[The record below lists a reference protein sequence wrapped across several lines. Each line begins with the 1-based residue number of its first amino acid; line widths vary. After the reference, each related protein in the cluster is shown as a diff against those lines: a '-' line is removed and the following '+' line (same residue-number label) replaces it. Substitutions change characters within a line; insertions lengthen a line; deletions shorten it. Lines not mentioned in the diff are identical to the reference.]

1 MSGAIFISLSYSN
14 LLQLQSKDIANM
26 SKNSAQHK
34 KKVKYAAQ
42 VLLENP
48 RLKVRQ
54 AMLVAL
60 FGKTD
65 IDNDSIRREIS

>member
-1 MSGAIFISLSYSN
+1 MTRAIFISLLYSN

-26 SKNSAQHK
+26 AKNSAVHE

-48 RLKVRQ
+48 CLKVRQ

-60 FGKTD
+60 FGKKILTTTIFD
-65 IDNDSIRREIS
+65 E